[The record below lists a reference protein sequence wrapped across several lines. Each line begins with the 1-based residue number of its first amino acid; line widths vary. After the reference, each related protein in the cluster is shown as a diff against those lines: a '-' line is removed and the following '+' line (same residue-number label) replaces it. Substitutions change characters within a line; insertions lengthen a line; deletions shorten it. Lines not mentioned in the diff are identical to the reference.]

1 MKVFLIGAGPGDPEL
16 ITIKARRI
24 LERCDAVVYDDLIP
38 EEVLGLA
45 PGQARKIYVG
55 KRAGKEYMKQPQINE
70 LLLELAQEGLNV
82 ARLKG
87 GDPCIFGRGGEEALF
102 LRGHGIPVE
111 IIPGITSAIAGPIS
125 AGIPPTHRGFAAS
138 VTFVTAHEDPTK
150 DSGFLDWSHLAKE
163 PGTIVFLMG
172 AGRIGAIAGKLM
184 EEGMAPDT
192 PCAVVQEATT
202 PFQRQIISTLSSIGH
217 EAELKHIASPCIIVV
232 GKVVNLSEKLFSKND
247 LPMSGT
253 SVLITRP
260 DHLAFET
267 ASLFASKGAR
277 AVVYPLIEIAALPF
291 EIPDHKT
298 YDMLIF
304 TSQNAVSLFFDKLF
318 SQGKDARTF
327 SSTEVLCIGP
337 KTRDALKGYGI
348 VADGM
353 AREFRAEGIVELL
366 GNRDLTGRKV
376 CLPRARGARP
386 YLVEALQARGA
397 SVDEII
403 IYDTILPKTASPET
417 FLQAL
422 IGIDTAI
429 FTSPSGIRHALELL
443 GGEPALLGA
452 KRLVAIGPVTAKA
465 MEGYGLTPALIASEY
480 TDEGIIKTLLGETP

>member
-24 LERCDAVVYDDLIP
+24 LEGCDAVVYDDLIP

-45 PGQARKIYVG
+45 PRQARKIYVG
-55 KRAGKEYMKQPQINE
+55 KRGGKEYMKQPQINE
-70 LLLELAQEGLNV
+70 LLLELAREDLTI

-102 LRGHGIPVE
+102 LREQGIPVE

-125 AGIPPTHRGFAAS
+125 AGIPPTHRGLAAS
-138 VTFVTAHEDPTK
+138 VTFVTAHEDPAK
-150 DSGFLDWSHLAKE
+150 ESGFIDWSHLAKE

-184 EEGMAPDT
+184 EEGMAADT
-192 PCAVVQEATT
+192 PCAVVQDATT
-202 PFQRQIISTLSSIGH
+202 PSQRQVISTLGSIGQ
-217 EAELKHIASPCIIVV
+217 EASLQHLASPCIIVV
-232 GKVVNLSEKLFSKND
+232 GKVVSLSGKLFSKND
-247 LPMSGT
+247 LPLSGM

-260 DHLAFET
+260 DHLALET

-291 EIPDHKT
+291 EIPDLKT

-318 SQGKDARTF
+318 SQGKDARAF
-327 SSTEVLCIGP
+327 SLIEVLCIGP
-337 KTRDALKGYGI
+337 KTRDTLKGYGI

-366 GNRDLTGRKV
+366 GNSDLAGRKV

-386 YLVEALQARGA
+386 YLVEALEAKGA
-397 SVDEII
+397 LVDEII
-403 IYDTILPKTASPET
+403 IYDTILPTTANPAT

-422 IGIDTAI
+422 TSIDTAI
-429 FTSPSGIRHALELL
+429 FTSPSGIKHALELL
-443 GGEPALLGA
+443 KGEPALLGS

-480 TDEGIIKTLLGETP
+480 TDEGIIKALLGETP